1 MERVISDE
9 CLDAIRRRCYEA
21 GRAGREVYT
30 VRDADGPEVV
40 RCRECAFS
48 EGDGDLCV
56 FFGDGWNKH
65 TANVDP
71 DGFCAWGI
79 RRDE

>member
-1 MERVISDE
+1 MNREYV
-9 CLDAIRRRCYEA
+9 CLSIPELTEH
-21 GRAGREVYT
+21 GWEEFGQLVPRE
-30 VRDADGPEVV
+30 EVV
-40 RCRECAFS
+40 RCRECVFS